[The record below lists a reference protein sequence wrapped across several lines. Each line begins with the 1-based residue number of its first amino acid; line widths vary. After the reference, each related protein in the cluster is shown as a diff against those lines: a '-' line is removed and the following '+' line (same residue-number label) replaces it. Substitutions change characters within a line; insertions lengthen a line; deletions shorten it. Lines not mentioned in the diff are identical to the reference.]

1 MHTTRLTTRH
11 VYLCAAKQH
20 NATQQEQI
28 IFYYYSSIVYSWTQ
42 TLQTIHILCLPAAPT
57 SPFPAGDTNS

>member
-28 IFYYYSSIVYSWTQ
+28 IFYYSWTQ